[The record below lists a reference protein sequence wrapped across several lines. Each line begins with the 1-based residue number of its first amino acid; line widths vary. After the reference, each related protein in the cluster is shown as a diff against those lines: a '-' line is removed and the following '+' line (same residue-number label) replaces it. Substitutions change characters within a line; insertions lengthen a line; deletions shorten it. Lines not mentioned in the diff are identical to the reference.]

1 MEDLGHFE
9 LATNSSSTLKIA
21 QFTDLH
27 HFPKD
32 ATSFYVDGRT
42 INFEA
47 GNYSS
52 RKTIQLIRHV
62 VERNPDLDL
71 AIFTGDIIDGR
82 PFKKED
88 PNSFVEAFSELISPL
103 NGENALKKTVPW
115 IFIPGNHD
123 NNESPWTKKD
133 LLELFSLPG
142 ALTPRAAGFNFT
154 VTVSKG
160 SSKKLRLWIFDSG
173 GNHENPRYWYETF
186 NEETVEV
193 YEKLSISLKEFRKKD
208 EYNLGLAYFHIPL
221 PEYNGLDPVNGVNG

>member
-9 LATNSSSTLKIA
+9 LATNSSNTLKIA

-32 ATSFYVDGRT
+32 ATSFYIDGRT

-88 PNSFVEAFSELISPL
+88 SNSFVEAFSELISPL

-133 LLELFSLPG
+133 LLELFTLPG

-160 SSKKLRLWIFDSG
+160 SSKKVRLWIFDSG
-173 GNHENPRYWYETF
+173 GNHENPRYRYETF
-186 NEETVEV
+186 NEKTVEA
-193 YEKLSISLKEFRKKD
+193 YEKTISCTEGISR
-208 EYNLGLAYFHIPL
+208 EVRVQSGVGLFSHPAAR
-221 PEYNGLDPVNGVNG
+221 VQ